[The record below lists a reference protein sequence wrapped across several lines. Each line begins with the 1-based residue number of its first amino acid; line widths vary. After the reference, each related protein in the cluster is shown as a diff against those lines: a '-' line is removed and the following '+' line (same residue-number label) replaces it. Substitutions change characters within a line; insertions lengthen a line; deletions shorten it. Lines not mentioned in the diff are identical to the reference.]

1 MLDIHT
7 HLFWK
12 SYDADRGA
20 VVRRA
25 REAGVEKMICV
36 GTTIEESRQAIA
48 VAEQY
53 ENMFASVGMHPHEFN
68 AEDTRNKMQDERWI
82 EKFVELTKH
91 PKVVAIGE
99 CGLDY
104 FSHDPEKI
112 ITEEQKVFQKEGF
125 LAQLELARELKLP
138 VIVHTRPSA
147 GSMDAYEDM
156 FDILKHHSSLISHPA
171 SHYILHCYMGDTAM
185 TDKFLTLPNVFF
197 SFTGNITYPIKKA
210 VAGTKDD
217 LTETVKR
224 IPLERLFIETDC
236 PFLTPQAHRGERNEP
251 AYVLAVAEKVAD
263 IKEVGVAA
271 VEQATAANAARIFS
285 F

>member
-156 FDILKHHSSLISHPA
+156 FDILKHHSSLISHP
-171 SHYILHCYMGDTAM
+171 
-185 TDKFLTLPNVFF
+185 
-197 SFTGNITYPIKKA
+197 IKKP
-210 VAGTKDD
+210 VAGTKPARNDSRSDSGRDD

-224 IPLERLFIETDC
+224 VPLERLFVETDC
-236 PFLTPQAHRGERNEP
+236 PFLSPQAHRGERNEP